1 MYTFVNK
8 IGENGSNIFISK
20 ERERERRRC
29 FVFVVHTTRRVSLRG
44 KATADC
50 FPLALYASTTIPR
63 INYVT
68 AATSPRATL
77 PPLNHPPSL
86 PPSPPPPLI
95 HFHFLFQLLRPHR
108 TLASVIYPPV
118 SDDIPTVFRKSNGV
132 LSFRVRIRL
141 DEERKKRRLEE
152 SRRVSDGRI
161 MVSVFK

>member
-1 MYTFVNK
+1 MKTVQIYLYRK
-8 IGENGSNIFISK
+8 R

-108 TLASVIYPPV
+108 TLASVIYPLRFRRYTDGVPKIKRCSFV
-118 SDDIPTVFRKSNGV
+118 SRTNSTRRGK
-132 LSFRVRIRL
+132 
-141 DEERKKRRLEE
+141 EEKTT
-152 SRRVSDGRI
+152 GRI
-161 MVSVFK
+161 ETSKWWKNYGKCF

>member
-1 MYTFVNK
+1 M
-8 IGENGSNIFISK
+8 E
-20 ERERERRRC
+20 RC
-29 FVFVVHTTRRVSLRG
+29 FVFVRHRVSLRG

-108 TLASVIYPPV
+108 TFASVIYPRFR
-118 SDDIPTVFRKSNGV
+118 SPTIYRRCFEKIKRCSRLDVA
-132 LSFRVRIRL
+132 RVRF
-141 DEERKKRRLEE
+141 EERKIDDRKDRDD
-152 SRRVSDGRI
+152 RVSDRELW
-161 MVSVFK
+161 

>member
-1 MYTFVNK
+1 M
-8 IGENGSNIFISK
+8 E
-20 ERERERRRC
+20 RC
-29 FVFVVHTTRRVSLRG
+29 FVFVRHRVSLRG

-108 TLASVIYPPV
+108 TFASVIYPRFRSPTIYTDGV
-118 SDDIPTVFRKSNGV
+118 SKKSNGV
-132 LSFRVRIRL
+132 LVWTLHAYEFDS
-141 DEERKKRRLEE
+141 KKGR
-152 SRRVSDGRI
+152 STTGRI
-161 MVSVFK
+161 ETIE

>member
-1 MYTFVNK
+1 M
-8 IGENGSNIFISK
+8 E
-20 ERERERRRC
+20 RC
-29 FVFVVHTTRRVSLRG
+29 FVFVRHRVSLRG

-77 PPLNHPPSL
+77 LLPPLNHPPSL

-108 TLASVIYPPV
+108 TFASVIYPRFRSPTIYRRC
-118 SDDIPTVFRKSNGV
+118 SENQTVF
-132 LSFRVRIRL
+132 SFRDGTFDAHEFDSTIH
-141 DEERKKRRLEE
+141 EERKIDDIEG
-152 SRRVSDGRI
+152 SRRVRSRF
-161 MVSVFK
+161 MVSVF